1 MFVPAAALPHPSWKA
16 SDLSRRRM
24 PDASGS
30 AATPVLESQRTEAA
44 AAEDHGHR
52 KRRLTLLILVGLT
65 GPLFLTRY

>member
-1 MFVPAAALPHPSWKA
+1 MVAASLNVRP
-16 SDLSRRRM
+16 
-24 PDASGS
+24 SGS